1 MHPESV
7 ILQLINALDQFRCEC
22 LPRTARE
29 EAYSGWIAHFL
40 MLEFGVRRVIVE
52 SHHDGRALASALR
65 ACLKPGCESW
75 LPEAVGRGG
84 AMNYDIVVARHD
96 DVDAR
101 TFQTRF
107 PDYARATID
116 ERRREAARHLLQF
129 SLCSAAQFLLGH
141 VLIEIKLV
149 DSAVDLVVTDMMVR
163 DLIKLAATSAA
174 IDEFCDES
182 ATPNVAFV
190 VVVRGGSNESTRGL
204 AFIRRLSDLAVSA
217 LDRMNGIKL
226 PRIILVSQAAVETE

>member
-84 AMNYDIVVARHD
+84 AMNYAIVVARHD
-96 DVDAR
+96 ADDAR

-129 SLCSAAQFLLGH
+129 SL
-141 VLIEIKLV
+141 LIEIKLV